1 MEIIYRANDGKEFK
15 TEAECLQHEAEV
27 MEGVVMWDRAGNRA
41 SRTDH
46 AFVLYL
52 RDTDATRAFLA
63 LAKAQGDQDVR
74 SIDALDHGLF
84 YWDEC
89 LSEYHWLDSDE
100 IRGLRQAF
108 AYLAE
113 REGE

>member
-1 MEIIYRANDGKEFK
+1 MEVIYRAQDGKEFK
-15 TEAECLQHEAEV
+15 TEAECLQHEAKV
-27 MEGVVMWDRAGNRA
+27 MENIAMWDRAGNRA

-52 RDTDATRAFLA
+52 HNVDATKAFLA

-74 SIDALDHGLF
+74 SIEADMHGLF
-84 YWDEC
+84 FWDEC
-89 LSEYHWLDSDE
+89 LSEYRWLDPDE
-100 IRGLRQAF
+100 IRGLKQAF

-113 REGE
+113 REGK

>member
-1 MEIIYRANDGKEFK
+1 MEVIYRAQDGKEFK
-15 TEAECLQHEAEV
+15 TDVECLQHEAEV
-27 MEGVVMWDRAGNRA
+27 MEGIAMWDRAGKRA

-52 RDTDATRAFLA
+52 RNTDATKAFLA
-63 LAKAQGDQDVR
+63 LAKAQGDLDVR
-74 SIDALDHGLF
+74 SIEADMHGLF
-84 YWDEC
+84 YWDES
-89 LSEYHWLDSDE
+89 LGEYHWLDSDE
-100 IRGLRQAF
+100 IRGLKQAF